1 MKAISILV
9 GVLLIVA
16 GGAAYYT
23 KYLSADPPVN
33 FRTVPVKQ
41 GDLVALVSATGTL
54 EPEEV
59 VDVGSQVTGPI
70 ASLGKD
76 PKDPSKSIDYDSEVE
91 EGTLLAKVDDSVYK
105 AQYDQAEANLLH
117 AQADMGELQAHL
129 DQCKAEWK
137 RAKALRAPEG
147 HCRHRL
153 RPGRGQLQGRQGEPG
168 GGQGDRQAER
178 GGPGDGQ
185 AEPRLLHHHVRP
197 SRA

>member
-23 KYLSADPPVN
+23 KYMSADPPIN
-33 FRTVPVKQ
+33 FRMVPVKR

-76 PKDPSKSIDYDSEVE
+76 PKDPSKSIDWDSQVEV
-91 EGTLLAKVDDSVYK
+91 GTLLAKVDDSIYL
-105 AQYDQAEANLLH
+105 AQRDQAAGEPSARPGRPGRTPGEGRPKQGGMEAG
-117 AQADMGELQAHL
+117 QGPG
-129 DQCKAEWK
+129 
-137 RAKALRAPEG
+137 APEG

-153 RPGRGQLQGRQGEPG
+153 RPGRGQLQGRRGEPG
-168 GGQGDRQAER
+168 GGQGDGQAVQ
-178 GGPGDGQ
+178 GGPGNGPE
-185 AEPRLLHHHVRP
+185 EP
-197 SRA
+197 